1 MPNELVQLLDSKL
14 GQAHDRGPTTI
25 RRRQHVASL
34 LLAVHVHDNPG
45 FVDAIVAA
53 KVRVGQKV

>member
-1 MPNELVQLLDSKL
+1 MPNEFVEFLDSKL
-14 GQAHDRGPTTI
+14 GQAYHGGLATI
-25 RRRQHVASL
+25 RGREHVASL
-34 LLAVHVHDNPG
+34 LLAAHVHDNPG